1 MKEFKLLQTPKVEFP
16 LHRATLLSNYP
27 SVIKHSFISIIL
39 MMLGL
44 CALETLVFGHTQSED
59 GMLTN
64 WFILILVTPMSCYTN
79 TVKVFA
85 SKPNFLIPSSPLHK
99 FLDILGGGIL
109 SNLVMVLSLPVAEL
123 VVKGVTYLFMPGY
136 DIRVFAMWQTIWQSI
151 LEDPIVL
158 VCYLLFFSFIIL
170 GDTLVRHEGVKL
182 LVILA
187 AIVLIALYASVGF
200 KAQFIAVPL
209 GLLAVI
215 ANGVLSYHIFKRWQP
230 ANNGLWMI

>member
-1 MKEFKLLQTPKVEFP
+1 MKNFKLFHSPDLEFP
-16 LHRATLLSNYP
+16 LHRVTLLRNYP
-27 SVIKHSFISIIL
+27 SVIKHSFVTIIL
-39 MMLGL
+39 MAVGL
-44 CALETLVFGHTQSED
+44 YALEVLVFGHKESD
-59 GMLTN
+59 NGLLNN
-64 WFILILVTPMSCYTN
+64 WIIMITVTPLSCYSN
-79 TVKVFA
+79 TFKAFA
-85 SKPNFLIPSSPLHK
+85 SKSNYSIPISPLHK
-99 FLDILGGGIL
+99 YLDILGGGIL
-109 SNLVMVLSLPVAEL
+109 SNLVMLVSLPAAEL
-123 VVKGVTYLFMPGY
+123 AVKGLTLLFTPGY